1 MTLNIINSAGLIL
14 DIIGALLI
22 WRFGLPE
29 KIDRDGDMNIACE
42 QIDKTEKTKA
52 KKHDCLAHI
61 GVILLIVGF
70 VLQLASNLLRAN
82 NYTISTTNNSGPNS
96 LRAVLTL
103 ANGATGSHT
112 LSFGTTGNFAG
123 GGTINLVSPLP
134 QITQSVTITGWLNG
148 GSSNAI
154 SVNGSPLVFAI
165 GTIGSL
171 QQNDQYKRQPIE
183 TSCDAL

>member
-1 MTLNIINSAGLIL
+1 MKKNLIS
-14 DIIGALLI
+14 LLLL
-22 WRFGLPE
+22 FCVA
-29 KIDRDGDMNIACE
+29 KIYA
-42 QIDKTEKTKA
+42 
-52 KKHDCLAHI
+52 
-61 GVILLIVGF
+61 
-70 VLQLASNLLRAN
+70 AS
-82 NYTISTTNNSGPNS
+82 YTVTTTNDSGPNS